1 MARRKRKNSKPIGK
15 TRRIL
20 TGLILAAL
28 LWPFYILAGRALCHI
43 ALAQIGG
50 LTNTRIRTES
60 VSFRAG
66 GSVLIKKLVVS
77 ASEEQDDNDAILKA
91 GEVYAR
97 FSLGSLLL
105 FRPNLKVIDVN
116 DFVLNAQYDLDT
128 DRWNLSGLKIKAPK
142 DKPSK
147 MPRIRLNSG
156 ILQYTKASE
165 GKAEVAVSLPL
176 DAEFGSDDKT
186 PKGYAF
192 EITTANQVSGF
203 AQSVLTGLWEPG
215 SVEITGGI
223 SSVDIPEFEMAWIIS
238 HMAGELVYDRD
249 GTFSLDLNV
258 RDLLSIRNPAP
269 DKLVLVE
276 PASARSSPFAALQRF
291 FDRYQPS
298 GRIDVDLDASGSFN
312 RLSESML
319 TGTVSCKDIAICYY
333 KFKYA
338 IEGLAGQIDFT
349 NSSVKLN
356 NLAGTHGDVRLFF
369 NGWSRGFGPD
379 WKYLVKI
386 TSDNMPLDNDLYD
399 ALNPKQQEF
408 WTAFSPAGSAAIDY
422 QFGRESPTDK
432 WKKLIVEP
440 RGAEAV
446 YCSFPYPLK
455 DLTGKL
461 AFERDRVVF
470 SDLVSQADDHKITL
484 NGEVVTSGENE
495 QTYDINARIKNIA
508 LDSTLEAALPAKQ
521 RDLFKR
527 FDPCGLASGWVNISA
542 QAEGPASFTADLS
555 FEEASMKSDKL
566 PLPITDI
573 SARAV
578 FSPDSIIVKEFSG
591 KYRDGLISMT
601 GRIEPNDE
609 LGEPLYDISVT
620 FDDAELND
628 DLFDLLDES
637 TKKILAEW
645 KPAGRVNL
653 VADLNKESPSESVN
667 FAVAIE
673 CLDNTVSFPKFPHP
687 LKDVTGTLA
696 FDGDVVELRDVS
708 ATLDCGEPEPQD
720 EATVSVSGQVKLV
733 NSTFDSAVLRVL
745 AKDILFDEQLS
756 LALPRRTHSLY
767 DGLAAPGRFDLDF
780 EDVRI
785 RRTND
790 GKKSIDFTGDV
801 TLKDCGFRVSGS
813 RIELD
818 SVLKTKGQYEMGR
831 GFSNCRATLDDGT
844 LKVWGKTLRSLNS
857 DIFYDPNQATWSTE
871 HLVADFYGG
880 KLKGKFVF
888 NHSAERAGSYVLQ
901 TGFDNVDL
909 KRLLADTKL
918 EEAPENGYTTGQMD
932 GSLSINAQ
940 IGEIS
945 TRIGACKLAIND
957 MQVGKLSPLAKLLN
971 VLQLTK
977 PKDFAFDRM
986 LVDSY
991 IRGNNLSVRTLD
1003 LAGRAFAFSGSGQ
1016 LDLRSLNVDL
1026 KLTARGQRL
1035 ATDDP
1040 SILQSLTEGLG
1051 QAIVRIDVAGDLNE
1065 PKITTETLPVIR
1077 ETLQVL
1083 GAGPAKSKPN

>member
-20 TGLILAAL
+20 AGLILAAL
-28 LWPFYILAGRALCHI
+28 IWPFYILAGKALCHI
-43 ALAQIGG
+43 ALGQIGG
-50 LTNTRIRTES
+50 LTNTRIKTES
-60 VSFRAG
+60 VSFRTD
-66 GSVLIKKLVVS
+66 GSVLIKKLVINPS
-77 ASEEQDDNDAILKA
+77 KQENGDNAILKA
-91 GEVYAR
+91 DAVYAR

-105 FRPNLKVIDVN
+105 LSPRLKMIDVN
-116 DFVLNAQYDLDT
+116 DFVLNAQYDLDA
-128 DRWNLSGLKIKAPK
+128 DLWNLSGLKIRPPK
-142 DKPSK
+142 DRPNK
-147 MPRIRLNSG
+147 MPRVRLNSG
-156 ILQYTKASE
+156 ILQYTKASK
-165 GKAEVAVSLPL
+165 GKVEVAVSVPL
-176 DAEFGSDDKT
+176 DAEFGSDEKT
-186 PKGYAF
+186 QKGYGF
-192 EITTANQVSGF
+192 KITTADQVSGF

-215 SVEITGGI
+215 SVTIAGGI
-223 SSVDIPEFEMAWIIS
+223 SSVDIPEFEMAWIIDV
-238 HMAGELVYDRD
+238 MAAELAYDKD
-249 GTFSLDLNV
+249 GAFSLKLNV
-258 RDLLSIRNPAP
+258 TDLRSVRNPVP

-276 PASARSSPFAALQRF
+276 PALAKSSPFAALQRF

-312 RLSESML
+312 RLSESTL
-319 TGTVSCKDIAICYY
+319 TGTASCKDIAICYY

-338 IEGLAGQIDFT
+338 IKGLAGQVDFT
-349 NSSVKLN
+349 NSSVDLN
-356 NLAGTHGDVRLFF
+356 NLTGTHGDVRLFF

-379 WKYLVKI
+379 WKYLIKI
-386 TSDNMPLDNDLYD
+386 TSDNMPLDNDLYE

-408 WTAFSPAGSAAIDY
+408 WAAFSPAGSAAIDY
-422 QFGRESPTDK
+422 QFSRESPTDK
-432 WKKLIVEP
+432 WKRLVVEP

-446 YCSFPYPLK
+446 YRSFPYPLK
-455 DLTGKL
+455 DLKGKL
-461 AFERDRVVF
+461 AFERDRVIF
-470 SDLVSQADDHKITL
+470 SDLVSQADDRKITL
-484 NGEVVTSGENE
+484 NGEVVTSGENK
-495 QTYDINARIKNIA
+495 QTYDINARINNIP

-542 QAEGPASFTADLS
+542 QTESPASFTADLS
-555 FEEASMKSDKL
+555 FEKASMKSDKL
-566 PLPITDI
+566 PLPITGI

-578 FSPDSIIVKEFSG
+578 FSPDSIVVREFCG

-601 GRIEPNDE
+601 GRIGPNDE
-609 LGEPLYDISVT
+609 LGQTLYNISTT

-628 DLFDLLDES
+628 DLFDLLGES
-637 TKKILAEW
+637 TKKIVAEW

-653 VADLNKESPSESVN
+653 VADLNRESPSESAN
-667 FAVAIE
+667 FAVTIE
-673 CLDNTVSFPKFPHP
+673 CLRNTVSFPKFPHP
-687 LKDVTGTLA
+687 LKDVTGTLVV
-696 FDGDVVELRDVS
+696 DGDVIQLRDIS
-708 ATLDCGEPEPQD
+708 ATLDYGEPEPQD
-720 EATVSVSGQVKLV
+720 EATVNVSGQVKLADGA
-733 NSTFDSAVLRVL
+733 FDSALLRVL

-780 EDVRI
+780 EDVRV

-790 GKKSIDFTGDV
+790 GRKSIDFTGDV
-801 TLKDCGFRVSGS
+801 ALKNCGFRVSGS

-818 SVLKTKGQYEMGR
+818 SVLKTKGQYKTAQ
-831 GFSNCRATLDDGT
+831 GFSNCRATLDGGT
-844 LKVWGKTLRSLNS
+844 LKVWGKTLRSLSS

-880 KLKGKFVF
+880 KIKGKFVF
-888 NHSAERAGSYVLQ
+888 NRAAEQAGSYVLQ

-909 KRLLADTKL
+909 KRFLADTKL
-918 EEAPENGYTTGQMD
+918 EQAPENGYTSGQMD

-940 IGEIS
+940 IGDIS
-945 TRIGACKLAIND
+945 TRIGACKLAIGD

-991 IRGNNLSVRTLD
+991 IRGNNLLVRTLD

-1051 QAIVRIDVAGDLNE
+1051 QAVVRIDVAGNLHE

-1083 GAGPAKSKPN
+1083 GAGPAKSN

>member
-1 MARRKRKNSKPIGK
+1 M
-15 TRRIL
+15 IL
-20 TGLILAAL
+20 VVL

-50 LTNTRIRTES
+50 LTNTRIKTES

-77 ASEEQDDNDAILKA
+77 ASKQQDGDNAILKA
-91 GEVYAR
+91 DEVYAR

-105 FRPNLKVIDVN
+105 FKPRLKVIDVN

-128 DRWNLSGLKIKAPK
+128 DRWNVSGLKIRPPK
-142 DKPSK
+142 DRPSK
-147 MPRIRLNSG
+147 MPRVRLNSG
-156 ILQYTKASE
+156 ILQYTKASK
-165 GKAEVAVSLPL
+165 GKSEVAVSLPL
-176 DAEFGSDDKT
+176 DAEFGSDEKT
-186 PKGYAF
+186 PKGYSF
-192 EITTANQVSGF
+192 EITTADQVSGF
-203 AQSVLTGLWEPG
+203 APSRLTGLWKPG
-215 SVEITGGI
+215 SVTIAGGI
-223 SSVDIPEFEMAWIIS
+223 SSVDIPEFEMAWIIDV
-238 HMAGELVYDRD
+238 MAAELTYDKD
-249 GTFSLDLNV
+249 GTFALELNV
-258 RDLLSIRNPAP
+258 TDLRSIRNPEP
-269 DKLVLVE
+269 ERLVLVE
-276 PASARSSPFAALQRF
+276 RALAKSSPFAALQRF

-298 GRIDVDLDASGSFN
+298 GRLDVELDASGSLN
-312 RLSESML
+312 RLSESTL
-319 TGTVSCKDIAICYY
+319 TGTVRCKDIEACYY

-338 IEGLAGQIDFT
+338 IENLAGQIDFT

-356 NLAGTHGDVRLFF
+356 NLAGRHGDVRLFF
-369 NGWSRGFGPD
+369 NGWSSGFGPD
-379 WKYLVKI
+379 FKYLIQI

-399 ALNPKQQEF
+399 ALNPRQQEF
-408 WTAFSPAGSAAIDY
+408 WAAFSPAGSAAIDY

-432 WKKLIVEP
+432 WKRLVVEP

-455 DLTGKL
+455 KLTGKL
-461 AFERDRVVF
+461 VFERDRVVF
-470 SDLVSQADDHKITL
+470 SDLVSQVDDRKIVL
-484 NGEVVTSGENE
+484 DGEVVTSGEK
-495 QTYDINARIKNIA
+495 QAYDLSAIINNIV

-521 RDLFKR
+521 KDLFRR
-527 FDPCGLASGWVNISA
+527 FDPCGLASGRINISA
-542 QAEGPASFTADLS
+542 QAEGPVSFTADLS
-555 FEEASMKSDKL
+555 FEEASMKFDKL

-573 SARAV
+573 SAKAV
-578 FSPDSIIVKEFSG
+578 FSPDSVVVKEFSG
-591 KYRDGLISMT
+591 RYRDGSISMT
-601 GRIEPNDE
+601 GRIQPNEE
-609 LGEPLYDISVT
+609 LGKPLYDISMT

-628 DLFDLLDES
+628 DLFDLMGES
-637 TKKILAEW
+637 TKKIIAEW

-653 VADLNKESPSESVN
+653 VADLDKESPSEAANFTVSV
-667 FAVAIE
+667 E
-673 CLDNTVSFPKFPHP
+673 CLGNTVSFAKFPHP
-687 LKDVTGTLA
+687 LKDLTGSLV
-696 FDGDVVELRDVS
+696 FDGDVIALRDVS
-708 ATLDCGEPEPQD
+708 ATLDCGVPEPQD
-720 EATVSVSGQVKLV
+720 EATVNVSGQVKLV
-733 NSTFDSAVLRVL
+733 DSAFESARLRVL

-756 LALPRRTHSLY
+756 LTLPRRARSLY
-767 DGLAAPGRFDLDF
+767 DGLAAPGRFDLNF

-790 GKKSIDFTGDV
+790 GQKSIDFTGDV

-818 SVLKTKGQYEMGR
+818 SVLKTKGQYKTGQ
-831 GFSNCRATLDDGT
+831 GFSNCRATLEDGT
-844 LKVWGKTLRSLNS
+844 LKVWGKTLRSMSS
-857 DIFYDPNQATWSTE
+857 DILYDPSQAMWSTE
-871 HLVADFYGG
+871 DLVADFYGG

-909 KRLLADTKL
+909 KRFLVDTKL
-918 EEAPENGYTTGQMD
+918 EQAPENDYTTGQMD
-932 GSLSINAQ
+932 GSLSINAR
-940 IGEIS
+940 IGDIS
-945 TRIGACKLAIND
+945 SRIGACKLAISD
-957 MQVGKLSPLAKLLN
+957 MKVGKLSPLAKLLN

-991 IRGNNLSVRTLD
+991 IRGNNLSVRKLD
-1003 LAGRAFAFSGSGQ
+1003 LAGRAHAFSGSGQ
-1016 LDLRSLNVDL
+1016 LDLKGLNVDL

-1051 QAIVRIDVAGDLNE
+1051 QAVVRIEVAGDVHE

-1083 GAGPAKSKPN
+1083 GTRPATSN